1 MTKSLAGA
9 MRSACLWRW
18 ALLVRMTL
26 TVIVERLLVEALM
39 NYYAGIA
46 RVFTRLLN

>member
-9 MRSACLWRW
+9 MW

-26 TVIVERLLVEALM
+26 TVIVGRLLVEALTG
-39 NYYAGIA
+39 YYAGIT
-46 RVFTRLLN
+46 RTLMRLLQ

>member
-9 MRSACLWRW
+9 MW

-26 TVIVERLLVEALM
+26 TVIVGRLLMEALV
-39 NYYAGIA
+39 NYYAGIT
-46 RVFTRLLN
+46 RVFSRLLW